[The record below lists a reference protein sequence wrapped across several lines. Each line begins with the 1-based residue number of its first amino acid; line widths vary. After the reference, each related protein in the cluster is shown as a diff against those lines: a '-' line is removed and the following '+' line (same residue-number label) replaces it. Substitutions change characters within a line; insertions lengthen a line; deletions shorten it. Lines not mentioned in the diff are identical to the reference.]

1 MQRLTG
7 RRALVTGGTSGL
19 GSAIV
24 RRLVAEGA
32 QVVFTGRDDQRGQ
45 DIQEETT
52 AAFVRAD
59 STSDG
64 DSERAV
70 AYAADRLG
78 GLEILVL
85 NAGTG
90 LMAPLVDTPTKD
102 FSRLL
107 DVNVTGY
114 FRYAKA
120 ATPILSQDDGGC
132 MIHIASDA
140 GITGETNYGAYS
152 ISKAAVIMLGQI
164 LAAEGGPLGV
174 RSNIVCPGDI
184 APGMREMGKPGEPE
198 REEKVD
204 DWPIPPL
211 GRVGQSEDVAAAVA
225 YLASDDASFCN
236 GSVLLVDGG
245 MRSALLR

>member
-19 GSAIV
+19 GAAIV
-24 RRLVAEGA
+24 RRFISEGA
-32 QVVFTGRDDQRGQ
+32 QVVFTGRDAQRGRN
-45 DIQEETT
+45 IQEETT

-59 STSDG
+59 SASDS
-64 DSERAV
+64 DAQCAV
-70 AYAADRLG
+70 AYAADRMD
-78 GLEILVL
+78 GLDILVL

-90 LMAPLVDTPTKD
+90 LMAPLVDTPTED

-114 FRYAKA
+114 FRYAKV
-120 ATPILSQDDGGC
+120 ATPILSRDGGGC

-140 GITGETNYGAYS
+140 GITGETNFGAYS
-152 ISKAAVIMLGQI
+152 VSKAAVIMLGQV

-184 APGMREMGKPGEPE
+184 APGMREMGRPGQAE
-198 REEKVD
+198 REENVD
-204 DWPIPPL
+204 DWPLPPL
-211 GRVGQSEDVAAAVA
+211 GRIGQSEDVAGAAA

>member
-1 MQRLTG
+1 MQRLIG

-19 GSAIV
+19 GAAIV
-24 RRLVAEGA
+24 RRLVSEGA
-32 QVVFTGRDDQRGQ
+32 QVVFTGRDEQRGQ
-45 DIQEETT
+45 NIQEETK

-59 STSDG
+59 SRSDS
-64 DSERAV
+64 DAQRAV
-70 AYAADRLG
+70 AYVAERLG
-78 GLEILVL
+78 GLDILVL

-90 LMAPLVDTPTKD
+90 LVAPLVETPTKD

-120 ATPILSQDDGGC
+120 ATPILRQAGGGC

-164 LAAEGGPLGV
+164 LAAEGGPVGV

-184 APGMREMGKPGEPE
+184 APGMREMVQPGQPE
-198 REEKVD
+198 REDSVA

-211 GRVGQSEDVAAAVA
+211 GRIGQSEDVAAAVT